1 MNEIAKK
8 NIGLS
13 SRYINALFDLCV
25 EQKKLKKV
33 LSDFNNF
40 LKLVKNNN
48 SLQIVLKSPTIGKN
62 VLSKVLIDV
71 LKKNNSDDLTIKFC
85 GTLCKNGR
93 VFYLTKFME
102 EFIKEVSRLR
112 GELAVEV
119 YSAYKL
125 NKSEEDKLKKI
136 ILNKTNRKTISLFT
150 YVDDTL
156 IGGLIVKYG
165 SKMIDSSIKTKLNNL
180 ELAMKGEN

>member
-1 MNEIAKK
+1 MTEVAKK

-25 EQKKLKKV
+25 EKKKLKKV
-33 LSDFNNF
+33 LSDFENF
-40 LKLVKNNN
+40 LKLVKNNKN
-48 SLQIVLKSPTIGKN
+48 LKIVLRSPTIGKN
-62 VLSKVLIDV
+62 VISKILINVLN
-71 LKKNNSDDLTIKFC
+71 KSNSDKLTINFC

-93 VFYLTKFME
+93 VSLITKIME
-102 EFIKEVSRLR
+102 EFIQEVSRLR
-112 GELAVEV
+112 GELVVEV

-125 NKSEEDKLKKI
+125 SKSEEDELKKI
-136 ILNKTNRKTISLFT
+136 ILSKTNGKTISLFT

-156 IGGLIVKYG
+156 LGGLIVKYG
-165 SKMIDSSIKTKLNNL
+165 SKMIDSSIKTRLNNL